1 MRYRFPETLQ
11 FWQIGLCLFHGK
23 FIRFM
28 SGTKNQGQI
37 LNQTSEK
44 GYFDPACSFIPFAV
58 PSQTTLHK
66 SLSNNPQY
74 LPGINLDL
82 IEQVGNPYKG
92 SPLVLGVDGKKISR
106 GKGKAMGDIDCW
118 GFEDK
123 PTLRDRLKN
132 KKDDMDFVDEIIQK
146 CDKIEVNGA
155 MSLERIY

>member
-1 MRYRFPETLQ
+1 M
-11 FWQIGLCLFHGK
+11 
-23 FIRFM
+23 
-28 SGTKNQGQI
+28 
-37 LNQTSEK
+37 
-44 GYFDPACSFIPFAV
+44 
-58 PSQTTLHK
+58 PSQATLHK

-82 IEQVGNPYKG
+82 IEQVGNHYKG
-92 SPLVLGVDGKKISR
+92 SPLVLRVDGKKISR
-106 GKGKAMGDIDCW
+106 GKGKAMGDIDSW

-123 PTLRDRLKN
+123 PTLRDRLKI